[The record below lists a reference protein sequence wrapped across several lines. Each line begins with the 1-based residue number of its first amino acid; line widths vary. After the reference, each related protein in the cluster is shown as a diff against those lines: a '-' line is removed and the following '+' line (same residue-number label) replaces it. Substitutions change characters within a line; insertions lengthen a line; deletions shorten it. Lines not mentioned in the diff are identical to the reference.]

1 MSRREYPADERVFAL
16 PRVRTKTNGTVRAES
31 HIFEKMFP
39 PLGDSGEIRGNFTHD
54 GRCRKSNVPAVAPS
68 LSQPNQEVGGT
79 VAFGAYGNGYSW
91 TLPQV
96 GQVTLAFSSICSLLW
111 SAIPSRKAVNVG
123 PQSLQRS
130 SVFSSAI
137 VVLSRVDAKRGSA
150 QHAERGVKICLM
162 IFQLDIQ
169 VHPRKAASSTA
180 TR

>member
-91 TLPQV
+91 TLPQA
-96 GQVTLAFSSICSLLW
+96 GQVTLAFSSAICSLLC
-111 SAIPSRKAVNVG
+111 SAIPSRKVLNVAE
-123 PQSLQRS
+123 QSLQRS
-130 SVFSSAI
+130 SVYSSVI
-137 VVLSRVDAKRGSA
+137 VVLSD
-150 QHAERGVKICLM
+150 
-162 IFQLDIQ
+162 
-169 VHPRKAASSTA
+169 
-180 TR
+180 